1 MKLYGYFRS
10 SASFRVRIALA
21 LKAIDYDHMP
31 VQLLNNGGEQ
41 YQADYTQ
48 INPQQLVPSLVDGD
62 IVITQSLAIIE
73 YLDAKYPDNSLLIPK
88 DICLAAKA
96 RQIAYA
102 IACDIHPLNN
112 LRVLQ
117 YLQNELNIDDQA
129 KNIWY
134 QHWVLAGFTA
144 LEKILVETAGEYC
157 LDNHLSLADICLIPQ
172 VYNAKRFNCDLTRFP
187 QILAIYEHCMEHA
200 AFVQAAPEN
209 QPDSPM

>member
-21 LKAIDYDHMP
+21 LKTIDYDHMP
-31 VQLLNNGGEQ
+31 VHLLNNGGEQ
-41 YQADYTQ
+41 YQADYTK
-48 INPQQLVPSLVDGD
+48 INPQQLVPSLIDGD
-62 IVITQSLAIIE
+62 VVITQSLAIIE
-73 YLDAKYPDNSLLIPK
+73 YLDAKYPDNLLLIPQ
-88 DICLAAKA
+88 DICLAAKV

-102 IACDIHPLNN
+102 IACDTHPMNN

-129 KNIWY
+129 KNTWY
-134 QHWVLAGFTA
+134 QHWVLAGFAA

-157 LDNHLSLADICLIPQ
+157 LDNQLSLADICLIPQ
-172 VYNAKRFNCDLTRFP
+172 VYNAKRFNCDLTGFP
-187 QILAIYEHCMEHA
+187 QILAIYEHCMAHT
-200 AFVQAAPEN
+200 AFIQAAPEN